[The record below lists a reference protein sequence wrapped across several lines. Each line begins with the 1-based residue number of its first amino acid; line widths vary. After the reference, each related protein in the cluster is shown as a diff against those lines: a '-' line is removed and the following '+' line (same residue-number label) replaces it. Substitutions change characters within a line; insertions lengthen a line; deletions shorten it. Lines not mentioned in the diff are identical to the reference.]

1 MRAKAL
7 GLGGRSHGEML
18 LEAHGLIV
26 WITHRQ
32 AQFFFLSITGSPV
45 QAGPSYIDHK
55 LRQPIADVT
64 TG

>member
-1 MRAKAL
+1 
-7 GLGGRSHGEML
+7 ML

-32 AQFFFLSITGSPV
+32 AQFIFLSIAGSPV
-45 QAGPSYIDHK
+45 QAGLSHVDHK
-55 LRQPIADVT
+55 PRQPITDVT

>member
-1 MRAKAL
+1 
-7 GLGGRSHGEML
+7 ML
-18 LEAHGLIV
+18 LKAHRLFV

-32 AQFFFLSITGSPV
+32 AQFVFLSIAGSPV